1 MRLVP
6 SSFRQR
12 INIKYFML
20 AFLGILLLGAA
31 ISSGAPERFLFGLA
45 IVALYASFDLVWTRV
60 RDRVWYVPISSL
72 ISGLVLANVG
82 PPVPAW
88 PMLIL
93 LPFLAVAGKQLLHLG
108 KARHILNPAGFS
120 LLLISF
126 FAPVVTWWTAAM
138 DVWTLLAVSVVGL
151 FILWRQQ
158 RFHVA
163 VTFLFVYALCLT
175 GIALTR
181 GAAVQTLPFILR
193 SALVNGPLI
202 FFATVMLIEPITSS
216 FPTRHKRI
224 AYGALVGI
232 FSACGLLLASNL
244 PMPGFDMLIGGLLLG
259 NLAASLLFLPSALR
273 PTPHLNT

>member
-1 MRLVP
+1 
-6 SSFRQR
+6 
-12 INIKYFML
+12 ML
-20 AFLGILLLGAA
+20 AYLGVLLLVAA
-31 ISSGAPERFLFGLA
+31 IRSGATERFLFGLI
-45 IVALYASFDLVWTRV
+45 IVALYALFDLIWTRL

-88 PMLIL
+88 PLLIL

-108 KARHILNPAGFS
+108 KARHVLNPAGLS

-126 FAPVVTWWTAAM
+126 FAPVVTWWTAAA
-138 DVWTLLAVSVVGL
+138 DVWTLLAVSAVGL

-163 VTFLFVYALCLT
+163 VTFLFVYALCLS
-175 GIALTR
+175 GFALTR
-181 GAAVQTLPFILR
+181 GAAIQTLPFILR
-193 SALVNGPLI
+193 SALLNGPLI

-216 FPTRHKRI
+216 FPTRNTRL

-232 FSACGLLLASNL
+232 FSVGSLWLASSL
-244 PMPGFDMLIGGLLLG
+244 PMLGFDLSIGGLLLG
-259 NLAASLLFLPSALR
+259 NLAASLLFLPSASR
-273 PTPHLNT
+273 STPRLNT